1 MFNSI
6 FSFVFRQPHK
16 ENRRIEQPEKS
27 GVVQRFR
34 WRLIAITAAGCM
46 VCVFI
51 VWGWFT
57 LENPNTLPITT
68 IEIQG
73 EFHYLAKQQIQQ
85 TMEGRLVG
93 GRSCA
98 SCDVYGSASVAG
110 GRMPGATAHGT
121 CRTLCGG
128 FFNIDVDV
136 IRDVLLEIPWVN
148 TATVRRVWPDTL
160 QIVIVEQ
167 LPIARWGAGGLVNSQ
182 GQLFFPL
189 PETYP
194 PGLPE
199 LQGPVDSQTSVAVRY
214 REMEKE
220 LDALA
225 LHINRIVLDERR
237 SWKIEMD
244 SGITLLLG
252 RVNDNARLTRFTRL
266 YPVALAARAADI
278 EQVDLRYTNGFSV
291 RWKT

>member
-1 MFNSI
+1 MENFRDYVGCSRHPASQRIVTMFKSI
-6 FSFVFRQPHK
+6 LSLVFRRSHK
-16 ENRRIEQPEKS
+16 ENRRVEQPDNS
-27 GVVQRFR
+27 GMAQRFR
-34 WRLIAITAAGCM
+34 WRLITVTAAGCM
-46 VCVFI
+46 ACVFI

-57 LENPNTLPITT
+57 LEDPNTLPITT

-85 TMEGRLVG
+85 TMEGRLVD

-98 SCDVYGSASVAG
+98 S
-110 GRMPGATAHGT
+110 
-121 CRTLCGG
+121 LCGG
-128 FFNIDVDV
+128 FFNINVDAV
-136 IRDVLLEIPWVN
+136 RDRLLEIPWVN

-194 PGLPE
+194 LGLPE

-244 SGITLLLG
+244 SGVTLLLG
-252 RVNDNARLTRFTRL
+252 RVNDNARLTRFAQL

-278 EQVDLRYTNGFSV
+278 DQVDLRYTNGFSV

>member
-1 MFNSI
+1 MENFRDYVGRSRHSASQHIVTMFNSI
-6 FSFVFRQPHK
+6 FNFVFRRSHK
-16 ENRRIEQPEKS
+16 ENRRIEQPEES
-27 GVVQRFR
+27 GIVQRFR

-57 LENPNTLPITT
+57 LENPDTLPITT

-85 TMEGRLVG
+85 TMESRLVG
-93 GRSCA
+93 GRSCT
-98 SCDVYGSASVAG
+98 S
-110 GRMPGATAHGT
+110 
-121 CRTLCGG
+121 LCGG

-244 SGITLLLG
+244 SGVTLLLG

-266 YPVALAARAADI
+266 YPVALAAHAADI